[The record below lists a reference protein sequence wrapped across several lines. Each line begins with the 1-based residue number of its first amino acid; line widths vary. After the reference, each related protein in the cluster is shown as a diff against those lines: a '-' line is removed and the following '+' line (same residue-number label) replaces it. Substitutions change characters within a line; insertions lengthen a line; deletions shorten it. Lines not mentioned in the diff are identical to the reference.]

1 MNAKD
6 FLMRPAQLDCNIDI
20 LADTITILE
29 CQAENIT
36 AVLSPVPGGKGQNK
50 DFSAAVDRKVD
61 LEKKLAQM
69 NLERT
74 NAIIE
79 VETVIERIPC
89 IRERPILYMQ
99 YLKNK
104 TLKQIAVELGY
115 SYQTTRELHSKGVKE
130 VQKIINK
137 KEEQ

>member
-6 FLMRPAQLDCNIDI
+6 FLMRPAQLKCNIDM
-20 LADTITILE
+20 LADTITMLE

-50 DFSAAVDRKVD
+50 DFSAAVDRIVD
-61 LEKKLAQM
+61 LKKKLAQM

-89 IRERPILYMQ
+89 IKERPILKKQ
-99 YLKNK
+99 YLDDK
-104 TLKQIAVELGY
+104 TLKQIAVELKY
-115 SYQTTRELHSKGVKE
+115 SYQHTRDLHSKAIKE
-130 VQKIINK
+130 VQKILNK

>member
-6 FLMRPAQLDCNIDI
+6 FLMRPDQLKCNIDM
-20 LADTITILE
+20 LADTITMLE

-50 DFSAAVDRKVD
+50 DFSAAVDRIVD
-61 LEKKLAQM
+61 LKKKLAQI
-69 NLERT
+69 NLEWA

-79 VETVIERIPC
+79 VETVIGRISC
-89 IRERPILYMQ
+89 IKERPILYMK
-99 YLKNK
+99 YLENK

-115 SYQTTRELHSKGVKE
+115 SYQTTRELHAKGVKE

>member
-6 FLMRPAQLDCNIDI
+6 FLMRPAQLKCNIDM
-20 LADTITILE
+20 LSDTITMLE

-50 DFSAAVDRKVD
+50 DFSAAVDRIVD
-61 LEKKLAQM
+61 MKKKLEQM
-69 NLERT
+69 ILELT

-79 VETVIERIPC
+79 VETVIEEIPC
-89 IRERPILYMQ
+89 IKERPILKKR
-99 YLKNK
+99 YLENK
-104 TLKQIAVELGY
+104 TLKHIAVEVRY
-115 SYQTTRELHSKGVKE
+115 SYQHTRELNSKGIKE
-130 VQKIINK
+130 VQEILNK

>member
-6 FLMRPAQLDCNIDI
+6 FLMRPTQLKCNIDM
-20 LADTITILE
+20 LADTITMLE

-50 DFSAAVDRKVD
+50 DFSAAVDRIVD
-61 LEKKLAQM
+61 LKKKLAQM

-79 VETVIERIPC
+79 VETVIERIPR
-89 IRERPILYMQ
+89 IKERPILKKQ
-99 YLKNK
+99 YLDDK
-104 TLKQIAVELGY
+104 TLKQIAVELKY
-115 SYQTTRELHSKGVKE
+115 SYQHTRDLHSKAIKE
-130 VQKIINK
+130 VQKILNK